1 MAKILQFKPILKDS
15 YFYNKYRYC
24 ITFSLDEASVL
35 KSLDHDYIDAI
46 IERRKVWRE
55 ISQQRWARTTQPLAG
70 SIPHTILTKR
80 HKEITFKTEQNL
92 HDFAELLI
100 KTSTDFKLVTS
111 VNQGWIYTN
120 TGAFIKKIDSL
131 SYLNNK
137 EYTEAVVSRPK
148 NTIKL
153 KNPVH
158 THRSYFKSIKL
169 TSNQKQNLINFFNN
183 HADIRLGP
191 SFNKWLAGSP
201 YMRTQDY
208 FFIDHMGESWL
219 VLLALIYPGIVR
231 KTLEII
237 PA

>member
-1 MAKILQFKPILKDS
+1 MAKTPQFKSVFKDS

-24 ITFSLDEASVL
+24 ISFELDEASVL

-55 ISQQRWARTTQPLAG
+55 VAQQRWSRTKQALTSSL
-70 SIPHTILTKR
+70 SHTILTRR
-80 HKEITFKTEQNL
+80 HKEITAETEENL
-92 HDFAELLI
+92 HDLAEILI
-100 KTSTDFKLVTS
+100 KTSTDYKLVTS

-120 TGAFIKKIDSL
+120 TVTFIKKLDSL
-131 SYLNNK
+131 NYLHDK
-137 EYTEAVVSRPK
+137 DYTEAIVSRPK
-148 NTIKL
+148 NTVKL
-153 KNPVH
+153 KNPIH
-158 THRSYFKSIKL
+158 THRSYFKSTKL
-169 TSNQKQNLINFFNN
+169 NIQQKQNLINFFANQP
-183 HADIRLGP
+183 DIRVAP
-191 SFNKWLAGSP
+191 AFNKWLIESP

-219 VLLALIYPGIVR
+219 VMLSLISPGLVR